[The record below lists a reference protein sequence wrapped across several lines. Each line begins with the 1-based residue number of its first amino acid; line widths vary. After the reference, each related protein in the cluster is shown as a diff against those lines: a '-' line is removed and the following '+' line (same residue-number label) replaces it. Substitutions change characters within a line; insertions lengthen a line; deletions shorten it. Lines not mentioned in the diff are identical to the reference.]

1 MDVLTN
7 LVVYGKSICSGGAQL
22 PGLPS
27 QGTLGTDS
35 QGNVIGGSS
44 LSGTGVANRLVRWS
58 STNTVGVSNWSDND
72 VILQALKPVQVSDF
86 SHTGM
91 QNGAIPSFELG
102 EMVSSPLEYI
112 VPNLKCYTDFQPGL
126 TNQYSLGRTTAVW
139 KQLHVGDIYCANQGR
154 FAGIQLTDPAL
165 ANLAALGTSNGWIVP
180 GTPGGGGIGGSG
192 TTNYLSK
199 WSSSSTLTSSAIND
213 NGSVVTVARNFLP
226 ASTNAYYLGD
236 TSYRWARIYSVVLE
250 ANGYTA
256 FYNYRSASYLA
267 TDSAGQLVAKSG
279 TIIAVTQVTFTN
291 LPDANVVSSLPH
303 GITAGSPYVV
313 GGYLLCKTANL
324 GFQVGDR
331 VSLEAATG
339 LDVSSADITPLYQIW
354 TQGTQVRILTSSNG
368 GDPYLINPSVPTQQ
382 RTPNDRAN
390 WSLVLL
396 LAAN

>member
-1 MDVLTN
+1 
-7 LVVYGKSICSGGAQL
+7 
-22 PGLPS
+22 
-27 QGTLGTDS
+27 
-35 QGNVIGGSS
+35 
-44 LSGTGVANRLVRWS
+44 
-58 STNTVGVSNWSDND
+58 
-72 VILQALKPVQVSDF
+72 
-86 SHTGM
+86 
-91 QNGAIPSFELG
+91 
-102 EMVSSPLEYI
+102 
-112 VPNLKCYTDFQPGL
+112 
-126 TNQYSLGRTTAVW
+126 
-139 KQLHVGDIYCANQGR
+139 
-154 FAGIQLTDPAL
+154 
-165 ANLAALGTSNGWIVP
+165 
-180 GTPGGGGIGGSG
+180 
-192 TTNYLSK
+192 
-199 WSSSSTLTSSAIND
+199 
-213 NGSVVTVARNFLP
+213 
-226 ASTNAYYLGD
+226 
-236 TSYRWARIYSVVLE
+236 
-250 ANGYTA
+250 
-256 FYNYRSASYLA
+256 
-267 TDSAGQLVAKSG
+267 VAKSG